1 MDRARPEAAPRI
13 LTLPGIVPR
22 FLPTARVRHGKGTT
36 FLHVGLKPPP
46 PIITQKSEMGMNMI
60 MSGLIL
66 MTRHARQIY
75 LPSNS
80 FLRHPYAILIPP

>member
-22 FLPTARVRHGKGTT
+22 FLPRARVRHGKGIT

-46 PIITQKSEMGMNMI
+46 PIITQKSRPAITDVAGFEEPLHG
-60 MSGLIL
+60 
-66 MTRHARQIY
+66 ARETISIKPKQRE
-75 LPSNS
+75 SV
-80 FLRHPYAILIPP
+80 